1 MMTIFQDV
9 LKTNKNSR
17 DGKPLHSYRLS
28 DEDHSRLAQ
37 ETRQLLSLRKY
48 RSASAPFVLW
58 AAERYRRE
66 YDGGALSWEFLTEP
80 LGITLSQADLRDM
93 TRTGLKQLGRP
104 LRRIE
109 GGTQYLRTIAAEG
122 GIPVKLLSGQG
133 GYRSALIGLVADL
146 ARMGLG
152 CPRDVALAFAA
163 RRSQRLPIGY
173 RTEEFRNLFVD
184 FAMAILELRALA
196 PEGLAAHEVEP
207 WLDRVKPGWRDGL
220 PLRLDGDAARSLLS
234 EAVVAT
240 RRSGLVT
247 DPFCRVLLRD
257 AEGCWTSW
265 IDVEERAEIAP
276 ELVAGVEPGRRRLRL
291 GPVGPLAS
299 AAPDLLLALDRDGDS
314 DIWTCRRISARRT
327 SRFAFPLE
335 QAAELIAM
343 ADGVFLN
350 RVRLAGGDA
359 IDVGVSPSFWRV
371 AETGA
376 EGVAAL
382 SFAGSAS
389 LKTQDPQIWLLCAKD
404 ATPDVGEGITAEPDG
419 EIAGGQLWRLS
430 GNGRVLLRGW
440 NAAVAT
446 EADAD
451 DREEI
456 QAVGPLEYRLLDGT
470 GTPVHRGLPAILHRR
485 AGRGFRTLTHRDML
499 HRFGWSRTWRPGLPR
514 GNMIG
519 RVEIAVK
526 EGGGVGARVN
536 VNVAPPGISIRD
548 VDPGNPEIR
557 LLRLEGLPTGWSL
570 RIADG
575 ETVVVNDNG
584 IAEAALSAGNT
595 SRGRLRITFVSP
607 EGDAPLAWMLDLP
620 RARGE
625 FQDLEGEVL
634 ARDRDITMLE
644 LRNWRV
650 VPAEAGKS
658 EMRIRLEGVR
668 SGVSPIIVRPVVTE
682 QPLSA
687 FRPLLEEML
696 VAGGPD
702 SELRLRILSGGL
714 QSPRLKLRH
723 VLGETYLEGS
733 KLLTRRQQTLVFDPE
748 LQAVAIDLD
757 DPDRV
762 KTADIEDLAALGEGR
777 WFLLPSRRGVPMR
790 PPRPFVEP
798 SPCELVG
805 ADAPSRDARIAH
817 FAAQYRSREA
827 GTELARLSKLV
838 GQLLAHGISPGA
850 LDQVHALREVPE
862 AAVRLLM
869 RVSESDLDDM
879 LSLEL
884 HGGPRWIFVGAEHW
898 AEGFEQQVAT
908 LRGVFSASPSL
919 AGKAEEEIRKSIASR
934 AADILRLRPALA
946 GHVVLG
952 LPQGDP
958 QLLAELAKRLGG
970 FPSSLQDPEA
980 ALRDYADEVV
990 RRNAMSAP
998 RLYDLGA
1005 RNRPRNFAKY
1015 DPELRG
1021 LIDAPLFAAE
1031 VAFGNRPPPT
1041 TRQKIELLQAIHT
1054 DTGAFEA
1061 ALPAAMAWLNDRLHS

>member
-1 MMTIFQDV
+1 
-9 LKTNKNSR
+9 
-17 DGKPLHSYRLS
+17 
-28 DEDHSRLAQ
+28 
-37 ETRQLLSLRKY
+37 
-48 RSASAPFVLW
+48 
-58 AAERYRRE
+58 
-66 YDGGALSWEFLTEP
+66 
-80 LGITLSQADLRDM
+80 M
-93 TRTGLKQLGRP
+93 TRAGLKNLGRP

-133 GYRSALIGLVADL
+133 GYRSALVGLVADL

-163 RRSQRLPIGY
+163 RRSRRLPIGY

-184 FAMAILELRALA
+184 FAMEILELRTLA
-196 PEGLAAHEVEP
+196 PEGLAVHEVEP
-207 WLDRVKPGWRDGL
+207 WLDRVNPDWREGL

-234 EAVVAT
+234 EAVSVT

-257 AEGCWTSW
+257 AEECWTSW
-265 IDVEERAEIAP
+265 IDVEEQAEIAP
-276 ELVAGVEPGRRRLRL
+276 ELIAGVEHGRHRLRL

-299 AAPDLLLALDRDGDS
+299 AVPDLLLALDRDGGS

-327 SRFAFPLE
+327 SRFPFPLE
-335 QAAELIAM
+335 QDAELIAM
-343 ADGVFLN
+343 ADGAFLT

-359 IDVGVSPSFWRV
+359 IDIGVSPTFWRV

-376 EGVAAL
+376 TGAEAL
-382 SFAGSAS
+382 SYAGSAS
-389 LKTQDPQIWLLCAKD
+389 LKTQDPHIWLLCAKD
-404 ATPDVGEGITAEPDG
+404 LTPDVAEGITAKPDG

-430 GNGRVLLRGW
+430 GSGRVLLRGW
-440 NAAVAT
+440 NAAIAT
-446 EADAD
+446 RADAD

-456 QAVGPLEYRLLDGT
+456 QVVGPLEYRLLDRT
-470 GTPVHRGLPAILHRR
+470 GTPVYRGLPTILHRR
-485 AGRGFRTLTHRDML
+485 AGRGFRKLSHREMF
-499 HRFGWSRTWRPGLPR
+499 HRFGRSKPWRLGLPR
-514 GNMIG
+514 GDMIG

-526 EGGGVGARVN
+526 EGEGVGARVT

-557 LLRLEGLPTGWSL
+557 LLRLDGLPMGWKL

-575 ETVVVNDNG
+575 ETVAVNDKG
-584 IAEAALSAGNT
+584 LAEAAVSSVDTL
-595 SRGRLRITFVSP
+595 RGRLSIALVSP
-607 EGDAPLAWMLDLP
+607 KGDAPLAWTLDLP

-625 FQDLEGEVL
+625 FQDQEGEVL

-650 VPAEAGKS
+650 VPAETGKT
-658 EMRIRLEGVR
+658 ELRIRLEGAR
-668 SGVSPIIVRPVVTE
+668 SGVSPVIVRPIVTE

-723 VLGETYLEGS
+723 VLGETCLEGC
-733 KLLTRRQQTLVFDPE
+733 KLLTRRQQTLVFDADV
-748 LQAVAIDLD
+748 QAVAIDMEH
-757 DPDRV
+757 PDRV
-762 KTADIEDLAALGEGR
+762 ETANIEDLAELGEGR
-777 WFLLPSRRGVPMR
+777 WFLLPNWRGVPMS
-790 PPRPFVEP
+790 PPRPYVTPQP
-798 SPCELVG
+798 SALIG

-817 FAAQYRSREA
+817 FAARYRSREA
-827 GTELARLSKLV
+827 DTELSRLSKLD
-838 GQLLAHGISPGA
+838 GQLLAHGVSPGA
-850 LDQVHALREVPE
+850 LDQVHALCDVPE

-884 HGGPRWIFVGAEHW
+884 HGGPRWIFVGPEHW
-898 AEGFEQQVAT
+898 AEGFRQQVAT
-908 LRGVFSASPSL
+908 LREVFSASPSL
-919 AGKAEEEIRKSIASR
+919 VHKADEEIRRAIASR
-934 AADILRLRPALA
+934 TADIVRLRPALT

-952 LPQGDP
+952 LPENDP
-958 QLLAELAKRLGG
+958 FLIVELAKRLGEL
-970 FPSSLQDPEA
+970 PSALQDPEA

-990 RRNAMSAP
+990 RRNATTAP
-998 RLYDLGA
+998 RLYDLDA
-1005 RNRPRNFAKY
+1005 RNRPRDLAKY
-1015 DPELRG
+1015 DPDLRG
-1021 LIDAPLFAAE
+1021 LIDAPLFVAE
-1031 VAFGNRPPPT
+1031 VAFGTRPPPT
-1041 TRQKIELLQAIHT
+1041 TRQSIELLQAIHT

-1061 ALPAAMAWLNDRLHS
+1061 ALPAAMAWLNDRLQS